1 MLEQFLH
8 NADCRGVSTTTT
20 KYKIKLFVTNL
31 YKRLLTFATK
41 ISILEAVNFWHKEL
55 HLRFLGILDI
65 PQDWNQS
72 LKKIEN
78 VSTVIEMVIRLQFE
92 KCLTL
97 GYHKVMEL
105 FLVIHQFYKS
115 KALLILAHLKFH
127 FENFITKNL
136 LTKQKQSLYEF

>member
-78 VSTVIEMVIRLQFE
+78 VSTVIEIVIRLQFE

-97 GYHKVMEL
+97 GYHKVTEL